1 MEKTTVLIT
10 GCSSGIGLG
19 LAARLAADTARRFKV
34 YATMRDLAKGERLL
48 ERLGGCCPDT
58 LEVLQLDVT
67 DPCSLA
73 AAAQRVQGQRLDVLG
88 TALPGAPTIPW
99 VAGGTSLGLPA
110 LPRALGADAKSWE
123 VPAVLGLGWDVFSRA
138 GVQELGLGVP
148 RVTGPSIGKD
158 PHVLVFW
165 HLDGARECE
174 GGSGAW
180 LTGAV
185 PSSLQCGGGTDG
197 PPGDLLR
204 PSHEDHL
211 RREPLWG
218 HPHHPGVPARHEAPQ
233 GRADHRL
240 QQHRG
245 AARAALQLCVLRQ
258 QVCGGGAVREPG
270 HRPAALQHPPDTG
283 GVWTRQHQL
292 PGQPAAPGP
301 RGQRAAGPGRRDAW
315 PLPPVP
321 AALPEPLPRRGPGG
335 GRGPAGQSL
344 VGWG

>member
-48 ERLGGCCPDT
+48 KRLGGCCPDT

-73 AAAQRVQGQRLDVLG
+73 ATAQRVQGQRLDVLAVCNAG
-88 TALPGAPTIPW
+88 VGLMGPLETCSDQAMKTIFDVNLFGAIRTIQAFLPAMKRRRAGRII
-99 VAGGTSLGLPA
+99 VSSSIGGLQGGTWPCC
-110 LPRALGADAKSWE
+110 
-123 VPAVLGLGWDVFSRA
+123 SRKP
-138 GVQELGLGVP
+138 GTL
-148 RVTGPSIGKD
+148 
-158 PHVLVFW
+158 W
-165 HLDGARECE
+165 HGE
-174 GGSGAW
+174 
-180 LTGAV
+180 
-185 PSSLQCGGGTDG
+185 
-197 PPGDLLR
+197 
-204 PSHEDHL
+204 
-211 RREPLWG
+211 
-218 HPHHPGVPARHEAPQ
+218 PQ
-233 GRADHRL
+233 GRDPVLRVRL
-240 QQHRG
+240 CP
-245 AARAALQLCVLRQ
+245 RAALQLCVLRQ

-335 GRGPAGQSL
+335 GRGPAGVRGGHRDPLPSPALRHHPALRPAVAPAAGQPRRL
-344 VGWG
+344 RVRPGHARLRVRPR